1 MALWGHTELG
11 PHCLLVSLCT
21 RVSHGSNVTD
31 FKPRGLS
38 ALVAVVQWAPWET
51 RLFTHRFSLIWIRP
65 HWTLSLWLDMEKGG
79 GGVDGGGGEWGGRR
93 GDARHLDKNDLQW
106 TPRRMRVIKGRGRD
120 RDRGSLDTWTHRQ
133 SLLHRKTNFLWS
145 PTWNPPCFTTQMWLS
160 KKGIWGETFDK
171 T

>member
-1 MALWGHTELG
+1 MALWGHRTG
-11 PHCLLVSLCT
+11 AT
-21 RVSHGSNVTD
+21 
-31 FKPRGLS
+31 LS
-38 ALVAVVQWAPWET
+38 AGVIVHEGFPWIKCYRLQTQGSQRTRSCCSMSTMGDEAVHTPFLTDLNKA
-51 RLFTHRFSLIWIRP
+51 
-65 HWTLSLWLDMEKGG
+65 TLDVVPLAGYGEGG